1 MEIKEKQIEQNENNN
16 LQNAKPALNVGA
28 VSSSFCFDFIHKLS
42 GEKLRIKKL
51 FGNVALCEC
60 ETTRIITEKPYL
72 TSNAA
77 VCDIK
82 NLIPKR

>member
-1 MEIKEKQIEQNENNN
+1 MNTENLSNENESPI
-16 LQNAKPALNVGA
+16 LRIGA

-82 NLIPKR
+82 NLIPIR